1 MKASRAWITAALLLA
16 ATVTVW
22 ARDIRINPVPTEGKV
37 LVSFTARDAWTL
49 SVREALKTGTQMMFT
64 FDVELRKP
72 GAIRLF
78 DSVLARSTV
87 TTTAR
92 FSTLSGE
99 FQVQRLR
106 QGTIV
111 DSTRVRRE
119 TDVRDWLTTI
129 DQVSLDPVA
138 PLEPNVEYAVHVDL
152 TISPRLDF
160 SMWSLWPFARS
171 DQAGRVLFMYIR

>member
-1 MKASRAWITAALLLA
+1 MNRRRAWFTAALLLA
-16 ATVTVW
+16 ATTTIW
-22 ARDIRINPVPTEGKV
+22 ARDIRINATPTEGRV

-49 SVREALKTGTQMMFT
+49 GVREALKTGTSMMFT
-64 FDVELRKP
+64 FDVELRRP
-72 GAIRLF
+72 GTIRLF

-87 TTTAR
+87 TATAR
-92 FSTLSGE
+92 YSTLSGD

-111 DSTRVRRE
+111 DSMRVRRE

-129 DQVSLDPVA
+129 DQVSLDPVT
-138 PLEPNVEYAVHVDL
+138 PLEPNGQYAVHVDL
-152 TISPRLDF
+152 TISPRLEF

-171 DQAGRVLFMYIR
+171 DQAGRHLFTYIR